1 MQAEV
6 VCVGTDMDR
15 DIYGASQ
22 LGVKTI
28 FVDSNQGVKSHENVT
43 PDYFA
48 HRSGDILKGVEALA

>member
-1 MQAEV
+1 M
-6 VCVGTDMDR
+6 GNDMYR

-43 PDYFA
+43 SDYFA

>member
-6 VCVGTDMDR
+6 VCVGTTWTGYLR
-15 DIYGASQ
+15 ASQ

-28 FVDSNQGVKSHENVT
+28 FVDSNQGLNLMRCN